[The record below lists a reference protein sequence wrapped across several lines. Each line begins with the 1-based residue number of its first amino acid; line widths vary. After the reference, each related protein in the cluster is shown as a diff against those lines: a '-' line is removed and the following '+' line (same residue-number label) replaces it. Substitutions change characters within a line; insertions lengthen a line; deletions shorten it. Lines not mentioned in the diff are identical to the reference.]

1 LLNILSIELRLFEFS
16 FTSDFVRKAFQLF
29 NKGQVLAI
37 LNSGDSSLD
46 LIEKYQPK
54 TDGGWIDMEQ
64 SPIESKRPAL
74 ISFTSG
80 TEGPSKAIVISHS
93 ALADTVFRLN
103 KVMEVDESI
112 REYIGIPV
120 TYSFGFGRCRA
131 VAAARGKAYIPEN
144 GFNPLEIVQMLK
156 DDKINAISAV
166 PTLWRTLLS
175 NPELIGDLGSKIK
188 WIEIGSQ
195 FMSQLEKEQMKQM
208 FPKAVIVQHY
218 GLTEAS
224 RTTFLRI
231 DKEKGANLNSI
242 GYATDQVDIKI
253 SDRGRI
259 MVSGPHVALGQL
271 VNGKI
276 KKLTDQNEWLETS
289 DFGEIKN
296 NLLYYGGRADDL
308 INCGGLKVN
317 PDSIQESVNKALKVE
332 NQIGISKISNQ
343 LLGDGFFVA
352 VEESSGLNLSDVKFY
367 VAKELEKQHSNLSSA
382 ITCQFI
388 KRIPR
393 TATGKIQRK
402 ELSQLYQPQKSE
414 VNENSNNLSSIER
427 IFSNVFVNG
436 SISPTSSFRT
446 LGGDSLNFVQLMI
459 DLEKELGQL
468 PDNWDQLTIAQLQKL
483 TPNKTRR
490 LTSWV
495 DSSILLRTIAIL
507 AVVATHA
514 GGSVLGGGTLLLFS
528 LIGYNLARFKINAF
542 AENNIWP
549 WLVSYIAII
558 LIPYYLVLILNQ
570 FRLGT
575 FEPDMFFLFSNLV
588 DRKIT
593 TVFPFWFVQSL
604 VQCMAIFSIMFSFKT
619 VKNAMK
625 KNEFATSLIIMTVLF
640 LVRFTYPLIWQTDYV
655 NNLVPVRFL
664 AIIWLGWMFQI
675 AKDKNQQAI
684 VLLAGL
690 TFTFFDT
697 GLAIKSIWLGAGCL
711 LLTYIKKIPAPKLL
725 VKPINDIGAATFYI
739 FSVNGIII
747 MFFNKLV
754 TEPPIWLVF
763 LFTMACSM
771 LIWFIFERF
780 GLISNL
786 KGVIS
791 SNLLKLKGN
800 YSV

>member
-1 LLNILSIELRLFEFS
+1 
-16 FTSDFVRKAFQLF
+16 
-29 NKGQVLAI
+29 
-37 LNSGDSSLD
+37 
-46 LIEKYQPK
+46 
-54 TDGGWIDMEQ
+54 
-64 SPIESKRPAL
+64 
-74 ISFTSG
+74 
-80 TEGPSKAIVISHS
+80 
-93 ALADTVFRLN
+93 
-103 KVMEVDESI
+103 
-112 REYIGIPV
+112 
-120 TYSFGFGRCRA
+120 
-131 VAAARGKAYIPEN
+131 
-144 GFNPLEIVQMLK
+144 
-156 DDKINAISAV
+156 
-166 PTLWRTLLS
+166 
-175 NPELIGDLGSKIK
+175 
-188 WIEIGSQ
+188 
-195 FMSQLEKEQMKQM
+195 
-208 FPKAVIVQHY
+208 
-218 GLTEAS
+218 
-224 RTTFLRI
+224 
-231 DKEKGANLNSI
+231 
-242 GYATDQVDIKI
+242 
-253 SDRGRI
+253 
-259 MVSGPHVALGQL
+259 
-271 VNGKI
+271 
-276 KKLTDQNEWLETS
+276 
-289 DFGEIKN
+289 
-296 NLLYYGGRADDL
+296 
-308 INCGGLKVN
+308 
-317 PDSIQESVNKALKVE
+317 
-332 NQIGISKISNQ
+332 
-343 LLGDGFFVA
+343 
-352 VEESSGLNLSDVKFY
+352 
-367 VAKELEKQHSNLSSA
+367 
-382 ITCQFI
+382 
-388 KRIPR
+388 
-393 TATGKIQRK
+393 
-402 ELSQLYQPQKSE
+402 
-414 VNENSNNLSSIER
+414 
-427 IFSNVFVNG
+427 
-436 SISPTSSFRT
+436 
-446 LGGDSLNFVQLMI
+446 MI